1 MAGLRW
7 AGRQLGRLR
16 CGGGDG
22 DRWGRAWPGRAAAG
36 WAGRGQVG
44 AWAGGA
50 GAGLRTGWRGDAAGE
65 GGRVTGVG
73 QADPGNLSRQHLGR

>member
-1 MAGLRW
+1 MAGL

-16 CGGGDG
+16 CGAGTGAGGEG
-22 DRWGRAWPGRAAAG
+22 LAR
-36 WAGRGQVG
+36 
-44 AWAGGA
+44 AGGA

-73 QADPGNLSRQHLGR
+73 QADPGNLSRQHLGS